1 MRILRAPLLI
11 LGVGAAACGGPAS
24 YPDGNAVVA
33 AQAGWCNALAKLS
46 GAGDGWESMAAC
58 KAALPA
64 SSAGYLRAM
73 TKCFPDR
80 RRAAG
85 DSGPDNWAVAGEC
98 RDEVLV
104 RMRIDESTAKEY
116 LDAHCDRAA
125 RCEKVSGPDC
135 VAALQK
141 LEGAQRAQIYGV
153 YNGAALH
160 TIASCIRST
169 SCGTDEDAARDQCYK
184 PLADKLLW
192 FP

>member
-1 MRILRAPLLI
+1 VV

-24 YPDGNAVVA
+24 YPDGDAVVA
-33 AQAGWCNALAKLS
+33 AQAGWCKALAQLS

-80 RRAAG
+80 RKAAG
-85 DSGPDNWAVAGEC
+85 DSGPDNWAIAGQC

-104 RMRIDESTAKEY
+104 RMKVDEGVAQEY

-135 VAALQK
+135 MAALRK

-153 YNGAALH
+153 YNGASLH
-160 TIASCIRST
+160 TIASCIKST
-169 SCGTDEDAARDQCYK
+169 SCGTDEDAAREACYK

>member
-1 MRILRAPLLI
+1 
-11 LGVGAAACGGPAS
+11 
-24 YPDGNAVVA
+24 
-33 AQAGWCNALAKLS
+33 
-46 GAGDGWESMAAC
+46 MAAC
-58 KAALPA
+58 KAATPT

-73 TKCFPDR
+73 AKCFPDR

-85 DSGPDNWAVAGEC
+85 ENGPDNWHVAGEC

-104 RMRIDESTAKEY
+104 RMKIDDAAAQEY
-116 LDAHCDRAA
+116 LEAHCERAA
-125 RCEKVSGPDC
+125 RCEKVAAADC
-135 VAALQK
+135 KAALGK

-160 TIASCIRST
+160 TIADCIRST
-169 SCGTDEDAARDQCYK
+169 SCATDEDAARDACYK